1 MILAQGRC
9 VKVNLREL
17 LKNLEHE
24 KTMLKQKLP
33 LSERLCASS
42 AISAFV
48 FNRIFVLLD
57 FSEFSN

>member
-1 MILAQGRC
+1 MREGESERIAE
-9 VKVNLREL
+9 KLRAR
-17 LKNLEHE
+17 K
-24 KTMLKQKLP
+24 KILKQKLP